1 MSKPSTRDSARSARA
16 TVGVHEKISKVTAS
30 VIPSARIIMNRKWI
44 TRVWKLYFNEK
55 ISTDKIN
62 PQPAAGNDQ
71 NFVNALCFS
80 SELGSSFFL
89 ELDQEQQKR
98 ELWAISYKEKK
109 RQKGK
114 KERLKKRSWN
124 DSRTLSS
131 TKLILHAS
139 NKKSKQACKY
149 FDVCNRHSP
158 YNNLKRAIR
167 SQRFSVVTFFGQKVS
182 KRCQNH
188 QVLSLKHELRL
199 EFQDAT
205 DE

>member
-30 VIPSARIIMNRKWI
+30 VILSARILMNRKWI

-89 ELDQEQQKR
+89 ELDQEQQKL
-98 ELWAISYKEKK
+98 EL
-109 RQKGK
+109 
-114 KERLKKRSWN
+114 
-124 DSRTLSS
+124 
-131 TKLILHAS
+131 
-139 NKKSKQACKY
+139 
-149 FDVCNRHSP
+149 
-158 YNNLKRAIR
+158 
-167 SQRFSVVTFFGQKVS
+167 
-182 KRCQNH
+182 
-188 QVLSLKHELRL
+188 
-199 EFQDAT
+199 
-205 DE
+205 